1 MYAFNES
8 FRLLDKDIEFLRS
21 VDSEK
26 INAEQR
32 RYINAL
38 YYLYVKESGSKYD
51 LVAIEKQEKGNK
63 NETRIK
69 LRLLNW
75 LVDYMTVTPNEYFF
89 FRMLSCRPAA
99 QILVTQ
105 LFSKV

>member
-1 MYAFNES
+1 MYQFNES
-8 FRLLDKDIEFLRS
+8 FRLLDKDVEFLRS
-21 VDSEK
+21 VDSENIT
-26 INAEQR
+26 INQR
-32 RYINAL
+32 RYINAI
-38 YYLYVKESGSKYD
+38 YYLYVAESGSTYD

-75 LVDYMTVTPNEYFF
+75 LADYMTATPDEDFF